1 MANNISNCQ
10 RTIVDA
16 NLTNPT
22 SISKTFIQRNEKA
35 EFIYDNPAKFTT
47 NSFDDSELSDE

>member
-10 RTIVDA
+10 RTIVNA

-35 EFIYDNPAKFTT
+35 EFRYDNPAKFTT